1 VQKTEASELEIG
13 QTRAFGGVQRC
24 TIEPA
29 RPCLTARSYG
39 LALLLWPRIV
49 HGTPDALGRS
59 TKGKP
64 KNWKTMGTELL
75 TVGISV
81 LLFGL
86 CALFVR
92 ICDRI

>member
-1 VQKTEASELEIG
+1 MAD
-13 QTRAFGGVQRC
+13 
-24 TIEPA
+24 
-29 RPCLTARSYG
+29 
-39 LALLLWPRIV
+39 ALL
-49 HGTPDALGRS
+49 GALNHE
-59 TKGKP
+59 
-64 KNWKTMGTELL
+64 NWKTMGTELL

>member
-1 VQKTEASELEIG
+1 MVDALPAASE
-13 QTRAFGGVQRC
+13 
-24 TIEPA
+24 
-29 RPCLTARSYG
+29 
-39 LALLLWPRIV
+39 
-49 HGTPDALGRS
+49 H
-59 TKGKP
+59 

-81 LLFGL
+81 VLFGL

>member
-1 VQKTEASELEIG
+1 M
-13 QTRAFGGVQRC
+13 
-24 TIEPA
+24 
-29 RPCLTARSYG
+29 
-39 LALLLWPRIV
+39 
-49 HGTPDALGRS
+49 HGMLDAYHVG
-59 TKGKP
+59 TQA

-75 TVGISV
+75 TVGVSV

>member
-1 VQKTEASELEIG
+1 MLSAY
-13 QTRAFGGVQRC
+13 
-24 TIEPA
+24 
-29 RPCLTARSYG
+29 RP
-39 LALLLWPRIV
+39 
-49 HGTPDALGRS
+49 S
-59 TKGKP
+59 TKAKL
-64 KNWKTMGTELL
+64 KNWKLMGTELL